1 MLLLVATRSYSFIQQ
16 TSSFVSFSPTLVSSS
31 SMHCVPSMWGGYS
44 LAACGFRPF
53 FPRLRGIGRF
63 FLRLRGVSRF
73 FCGFA
78 AWTSIA
84 ARGLKAFSLRLHG
97 IWRFFLRHYGLKN
110 VCGAPYFSFL
120 SLSPTETFHS
130 FPHQILLP

>member
-53 FPRLRGIGRF
+53 FPRLRGIRRF
-63 FLRLRGVSRF
+63 FFRLRGVSRIF
-73 FCGFA
+73 LRL
-78 AWTSIA
+78 
-84 ARGLKAFSLRLHG
+84 RGLDEHCGTRLEGIFVAASRYLAIFSTALRLEKRLRCTLFFIFVTLPHG
-97 IWRFFLRHYGLKN
+97 
-110 VCGAPYFSFL
+110 
-120 SLSPTETFHS
+120 E
-130 FPHQILLP
+130 